1 MHLAISCSSPFSLF
15 IISTCTQIATG
26 NGNYI
31 IQRLPLVSQMI
42 WKRNLALK
50 ITGRLNN
57 QISNHVK
64 SIEMLMS
71 LILIDNQMTEQVIQ
85 HS

>member
-1 MHLAISCSSPFSLF
+1 
-15 IISTCTQIATG
+15 
-26 NGNYI
+26 
-31 IQRLPLVSQMI
+31 MI

-71 LILIDNQMTEQVIQ
+71 LILIDNQMTEQVLQ